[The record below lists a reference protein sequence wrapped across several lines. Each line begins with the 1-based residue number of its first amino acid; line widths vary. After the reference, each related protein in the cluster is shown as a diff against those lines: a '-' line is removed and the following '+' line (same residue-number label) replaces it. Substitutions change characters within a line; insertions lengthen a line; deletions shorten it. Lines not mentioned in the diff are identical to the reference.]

1 MARESESGLP
11 IEPVYGPDALTG
23 WDAEEK
29 LGEPGKYPFT
39 RGVYPTM
46 YTGRP
51 WTMRQYAGFGTAME
65 SNARYKQLIAN
76 GTMGLSVAFDLPTQM
91 GHDSD
96 APIASGEVGKVGVA
110 IDSIDDMR
118 VLFGGIP
125 LDKVSTSMTINAPAA
140 LLLLLYQL
148 VAEEQGVSADKL
160 TGTIQNDVLKEYIA
174 RGTYIF
180 PPKPSLRLIADIF
193 KYCKAEIPKWNTIS
207 ISGYHMA
214 EAGAS
219 PAQEIAFTLADG
231 IEYVR
236 TAVAAGMDV
245 DDFAPRLSFFFV
257 ARTTILEEVA
267 KFRAARRIWAR
278 VMKEEFGAKNPKS
291 LMLRFHTQTA
301 GVQLTAQQPE
311 VNLVRVAV
319 QGLGAVLGGTQS
331 LHTNSF
337 DEAIALPTDKSA
349 RLALRTQQVLAY
361 ETDVTATV
369 DPFAG
374 SYVVEKMTDDVEAA
388 ALELM
393 GKVEDLGGAVNAIEH
408 GFQKSE
414 IERSAYRIA
423 QETDSGERVV
433 VGVNRFQL
441 DEEEPYEPL
450 RVDPA
455 IEAQQADRLAKLR
468 AERDQQAVDTA
479 LAALK
484 KAAEGEDN
492 VLYPMKDALRAGRRW
507 ARCATRCARSG
518 VRTCPRTPSEPGR
531 PLVRVPAGDG
541 GRPPGRAV
549 GRSARRPEPAQVAA
563 DALRSGPGP
572 AHVPVRPHQ
581 EQARPVRP
589 ECRPAHHPHRLRHVR
604 GVDAQRQ
611 QRPVR
616 SAEGVEEAYAVHGPV
631 RRPVPGPHRALGD
644 RRPGLR
650 RQGRVPVAQPQLPC
664 RPAAPHL
671 APVDAGRQLQHPR
684 GDRAPLLLVTV
695 QQSGR
700 GPARQHRAQLP
711 AQVVGVL
718 DAGVQALS
726 ARR

>member
-11 IEPVYGPDALTG
+11 IEPVYGPSALEG
-23 WDAEEK
+23 WDPERK
-29 LGEPGKYPFT
+29 LGEPGAYPFT
-39 RGVYPTM
+39 RGVYPSM

-51 WTMRQYAGFGTAME
+51 WTMRQYAGFGTATE

-140 LLLLLYQL
+140 LLLLMYQL
-148 VAEEQGVSADKL
+148 VGEEQGVAADKL

-193 KYCKAEIPKWNTIS
+193 KYCRAEIPKWNTIS

-278 VMKEEFGAKNPKS
+278 VMKEEFGAENPKS

-388 ALELM
+388 AVELM
-393 GKVEDLGGAVNAIEH
+393 GRVEDLGGAVSAIEH

-455 IEAQQADRLAKLR
+455 IEAQQADRLAALR
-468 AERDQQAVDTA
+468 AGRDQEAVDTA

-492 VLYPMKDALRAGRRW
+492 VLYPMKDALRAR
-507 ARCATRCARSG
+507 AT
-518 VRTCPRTPSEPGR
+518 
-531 PLVRVPAGDG
+531 
-541 GRPPGRAV
+541 V
-549 GRSARRPEPAQVAA
+549 GEVCN
-563 DALRSGPGP
+563 ALREVWGTY
-572 AHVPVRPHQ
+572 VPS
-581 EQARPVRP
+581 
-589 ECRPAHHPHRLRHVR
+589 
-604 GVDAQRQ
+604 DAF
-611 QRPVR
+611 
-616 SAEGVEEAYAVHGPV
+616 
-631 RRPVPGPHRALGD
+631 
-644 RRPGLR
+644 
-650 RQGRVPVAQPQLPC
+650 
-664 RPAAPHL
+664 
-671 APVDAGRQLQHPR
+671 
-684 GDRAPLLLVTV
+684 
-695 QQSGR
+695 
-700 GPARQHRAQLP
+700 
-711 AQVVGVL
+711 
-718 DAGVQALS
+718 
-726 ARR
+726 

>member
-1 MARESESGLP
+1 MFKEPVVRESESGLP
-11 IEPVYGPDALTG
+11 IESVYGPEALKG
-23 WDAEEK
+23 WDPAEK
-29 LGEPGKYPFT
+29 LGEPGKFPFT
-39 RGVYPTM
+39 RGVYPSM

-51 WTMRQYAGFGTAME
+51 WTMRQYAGFGTATE

-96 APIASGEVGKVGVA
+96 APIAHGEVGKVGVA

-125 LDKVSTSMTINAPAA
+125 LDRVSTSMTINAPAA
-140 LLLLLYQL
+140 VLLLLYQL
-148 VAEEQGVSADKL
+148 VAEEQGVPADRL

-278 VMKEEFGAKNPKS
+278 VMREEFGARNPKS

-319 QGLGAVLGGTQS
+319 QGLAAVLGGTQS

-349 RLALRTQQVLAY
+349 RLALRTQQVLAH

-374 SYVVEKMTDDVEAA
+374 SYVIERMTDDVEAA
-388 ALELM
+388 VLELM
-393 GKVEDLGGAVNAIEH
+393 AKVEELGGAVGAIER
-408 GFQKSE
+408 GFQKGE
-414 IERSAYRIA
+414 IERNAYSIA

-455 IEAQQADRLAKLR
+455 IEARQAERLAELR
-468 AERDQQAVDTA
+468 AERDQAAADEA
-479 LAALK
+479 LNALK

-492 VLYPMKDALRAGRRW
+492 ILYPMKDAL
-507 ARCATRCARSG
+507 
-518 VRTCPRTPSEPGR
+518 
-531 PLVRVPAGDG
+531 
-541 GRPPGRAV
+541 
-549 GRSARRPEPAQVAA
+549 SARATVGEVCN
-563 DALRSGPGP
+563 ALREIWGTHSP
-572 AHVPVRPHQ
+572 A
-581 EQARPVRP
+581 
-589 ECRPAHHPHRLRHVR
+589 
-604 GVDAQRQ
+604 DD
-611 QRPVR
+611 
-616 SAEGVEEAYAVHGPV
+616 S
-631 RRPVPGPHRALGD
+631 
-644 RRPGLR
+644 
-650 RQGRVPVAQPQLPC
+650 
-664 RPAAPHL
+664 
-671 APVDAGRQLQHPR
+671 
-684 GDRAPLLLVTV
+684 
-695 QQSGR
+695 
-700 GPARQHRAQLP
+700 
-711 AQVVGVL
+711 
-718 DAGVQALS
+718 
-726 ARR
+726 

>member
-1 MARESESGLP
+1 MTRESESGLP
-11 IEPVYGPDALTG
+11 IEPVYGPDALDG
-23 WDAEEK
+23 WNADDK
-29 LGEPGKYPFT
+29 LGEPGAYPFT
-39 RGVYPTM
+39 RGVYPSM

-51 WTMRQYAGFGTAME
+51 WTMRQYAGFGTASE

-110 IDSIDDMR
+110 IDSVEDMR

-140 LLLLLYQL
+140 LLLLMYQL
-148 VAEEQGVSADKL
+148 VGEEQGVPADRL

-361 ETDVTATV
+361 ETDITATV

-374 SYVVEKMTDDVEAA
+374 SYVVESMTDAVEAEA
-388 ALELM
+388 RDLM
-393 GKVEDLGGAVNAIEH
+393 LKVEDMGGAVNAIER

-455 IEAQQADRLAKLR
+455 IEAQQAARLAKLR
-468 AERDQQAVDTA
+468 AERDQGAVDEA
-479 LAALK
+479 LGRLK
-484 KAAEGEDN
+484 KAAEGTDN
-492 VLYPMKDALRAGRRW
+492 VLYPMKDTLAARATVGEVCNALREVWG
-507 ARCATRCARSG
+507 TY
-518 VRTCPRTPSEPGR
+518 
-531 PLVRVPAGDG
+531 VPT
-541 GRPPGRAV
+541 
-549 GRSARRPEPAQVAA
+549 
-563 DALRSGPGP
+563 DAF
-572 AHVPVRPHQ
+572 
-581 EQARPVRP
+581 
-589 ECRPAHHPHRLRHVR
+589 
-604 GVDAQRQ
+604 
-611 QRPVR
+611 
-616 SAEGVEEAYAVHGPV
+616 
-631 RRPVPGPHRALGD
+631 
-644 RRPGLR
+644 
-650 RQGRVPVAQPQLPC
+650 
-664 RPAAPHL
+664 
-671 APVDAGRQLQHPR
+671 
-684 GDRAPLLLVTV
+684 
-695 QQSGR
+695 
-700 GPARQHRAQLP
+700 
-711 AQVVGVL
+711 
-718 DAGVQALS
+718 
-726 ARR
+726 

>member
-1 MARESESGLP
+1 MTRESGSVRSTESGLP
-11 IEPVYGPDALTG
+11 IEPVYGPGSREG
-23 WDAEEK
+23 WDPAEK
-29 LGEPGKYPFT
+29 LGEPGRYPFT

-51 WTMRQYAGFGTAME
+51 WTMRQYAGFGTATE

-125 LDKVSTSMTINAPAA
+125 LDKVSTSMTINAPAS

-148 VAEEQGVSADKL
+148 VAEEQGVGADQL

-319 QGLGAVLGGTQS
+319 QGLAAVLGGTQS

-374 SYVVEKMTDDVEAA
+374 SYVIEKMTDDVEAA

-393 GKVEDLGGAVNAIEH
+393 QKVEDLGGAVSAIEH
-408 GFQKSE
+408 GFQKNE

-433 VGVNRFQL
+433 VGVNRYQL

-455 IEAQQADRLAKLR
+455 IEAQQAERLARLR

-479 LAALK
+479 LTALK

-492 VLYPMKDALRAGRRW
+492 VLYPMKDALRAR
-507 ARCATRCARSG
+507 AT
-518 VRTCPRTPSEPGR
+518 
-531 PLVRVPAGDG
+531 
-541 GRPPGRAV
+541 V
-549 GRSARRPEPAQVAA
+549 GEVCN
-563 DALRSGPGP
+563 ALREVWGTY
-572 AHVPVRPHQ
+572 VPS
-581 EQARPVRP
+581 
-589 ECRPAHHPHRLRHVR
+589 
-604 GVDAQRQ
+604 DAF
-611 QRPVR
+611 
-616 SAEGVEEAYAVHGPV
+616 
-631 RRPVPGPHRALGD
+631 
-644 RRPGLR
+644 
-650 RQGRVPVAQPQLPC
+650 
-664 RPAAPHL
+664 
-671 APVDAGRQLQHPR
+671 
-684 GDRAPLLLVTV
+684 
-695 QQSGR
+695 
-700 GPARQHRAQLP
+700 
-711 AQVVGVL
+711 
-718 DAGVQALS
+718 
-726 ARR
+726 